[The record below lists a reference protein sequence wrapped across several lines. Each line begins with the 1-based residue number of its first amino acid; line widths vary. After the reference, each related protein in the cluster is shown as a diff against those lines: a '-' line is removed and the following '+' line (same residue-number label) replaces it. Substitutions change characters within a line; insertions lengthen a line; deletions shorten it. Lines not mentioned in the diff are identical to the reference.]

1 MEECRL
7 ENEQFRKTQ
16 GSVIL
21 EKEKLKS
28 ERDELKRLTGRL
40 ESKINMLEE

>member
-1 MEECRL
+1 
-7 ENEQFRKTQ
+7 
-16 GSVIL
+16 VIL

-40 ESKINMLEE
+40 EGKISVLEE